1 MSVVAQT
8 FCDISYESDISKNVF
23 LPKPKV
29 QSAFIEI
36 IKKENS
42 YHNDINLELFDQIV
56 RMAFNQRRKML
67 RNSLSSLDIDVKNC
81 AIDFTKRPEQ
91 LSIEDFI
98 EISNNI
104 IS

>member
-1 MSVVAQT
+1 MT
-8 FCDISYESDISKNVF
+8 KLYFDIKISFLISPNVF

-36 IKKENS
+36 TKKEDS
-42 YHNDINLELFDQIV
+42 YYKDINLKSFDQIV

-67 RNSLSSLDIDVKNC
+67 RNSLSSLDIDMKNC
-81 AIDFTKRPEQ
+81 SVDFTKRPEQ
-91 LSIEDFI
+91 LTVEDFI